1 MSGDVSQC
9 SSGWGCVQTGDG
21 HCLVLG
27 ARADNDGNSDSPR
40 SWGEKTRQDCNR
52 YLYGMKC
59 RSSTCQKIPAEEIGD
74 TVRVNHL
81 IL

>member
-1 MSGDVSQC
+1 MYPSAALAGAVCKQEMVTVSC
-9 SSGWGCVQTGDG
+9 SVLVRIMMGTQTPP
-21 HCLVLG
+21 G
-27 ARADNDGNSDSPR
+27 AG
-40 SWGEKTRQDCNR
+40 GEKTRQDCNR